1 MLREGRK
8 VKKVIVF
15 LILVLLAVSCGEKK
29 DQKQQSDLEL
39 KMNSIAEGYVKLV
52 LEIGKYDPLYV
63 DAYYGPKEWKPK
75 EENLQFDSTA
85 HDKLINTADSL
96 LNELELLSEFS
107 ANELETLRYRYLY
120 KQLFAVKTKIIILN
134 GSILPFD
141 LESRALYDV
150 SPTEEKEADFQI
162 VIDELDKILP
172 GKGDIGE
179 RITKFKKEFEVPKDK
194 IVAVFDAAIKE
205 CKKRTSKYITFPA
218 GEKFKAE
225 YVVGKPWGA
234 YNWYKGNLFSV
245 IQIATDFPV
254 HIESAVGIA
263 AHEGYPGHHVYNTL
277 LEQNLVKNKGWVEYT
292 VYPLY
297 SPQSLIAEGT
307 AVVGEE
313 MLFPGNERMEFEK
326 QVLFP
331 LAKLDTT
338 NADLYYKVISLQEKL
353 SNAGVLAAKNYLNG
367 DWTKDETVAWLQ
379 KFQLRTKER
388 AEKFLSFIETFRS
401 YVVTYKMGEVIV
413 REYVERNG
421 GTEDNLAR
429 KWEILTKLISTPQTP
444 SGLID

>member
-1 MLREGRK
+1 LREGRK

-234 YNWYKGNLFSV
+234 YNWYKGKLFSV

-254 HIESAVGIA
+254 YIESAVGTA

-292 VYPLY
+292 IYPLY

-326 QVLFP
+326 EVLFP

-421 GTEDNLAR
+421 GTDDNLAR

-444 SGLID
+444 SGLLD

>member
-1 MLREGRK
+1 M
-8 VKKVIVF
+8 KKVIVF

-85 HDKLINTADSL
+85 HGKLINTADSL

-107 ANELETLRYRYLY
+107 ATELETLRYRYLY

-194 IVAVFDAAIKE
+194 IAAVFDAAIKE
-205 CKKRTSKYITFPA
+205 CKNFLCTSYTLPRVF
-218 GEKFKAE
+218 
-225 YVVGKPWGA
+225 
-234 YNWYKGNLFSV
+234 
-245 IQIATDFPV
+245 QQ
-254 HIESAVGIA
+254 HI
-263 AHEGYPGHHVYNTL
+263 L
-277 LEQNLVKNKGWVEYT
+277 L
-292 VYPLY
+292 
-297 SPQSLIAEGT
+297 
-307 AVVGEE
+307 
-313 MLFPGNERMEFEK
+313 
-326 QVLFP
+326 
-331 LAKLDTT
+331 
-338 NADLYYKVISLQEKL
+338 
-353 SNAGVLAAKNYLNG
+353 
-367 DWTKDETVAWLQ
+367 
-379 KFQLRTKER
+379 
-388 AEKFLSFIETFRS
+388 
-401 YVVTYKMGEVIV
+401 
-413 REYVERNG
+413 
-421 GTEDNLAR
+421 
-429 KWEILTKLISTPQTP
+429 
-444 SGLID
+444 